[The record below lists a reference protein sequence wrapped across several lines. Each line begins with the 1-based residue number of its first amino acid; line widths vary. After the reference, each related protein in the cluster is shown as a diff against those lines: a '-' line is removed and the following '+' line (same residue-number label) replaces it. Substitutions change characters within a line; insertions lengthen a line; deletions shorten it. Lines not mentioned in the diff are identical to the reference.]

1 MSALVC
7 IYDDC
12 GGYNNVCMYVCMGA
26 GWSTVETDG
35 QADSGAVFHKDI
47 DHQGGGSHGRLVRIV
62 LSVLYVCMYVC
73 KYMCMYI
80 CMYVCM
86 YVCMYLC
93 SMLVCMYVCII
104 IHSYIHKYILT
115 DILHTYIIHT

>member
-47 DHQGGGSHGRLVRIV
+47 DHQGGGSHGRLVRIILCV
-62 LSVLYVCMYVC
+62 LYVYIYVYMYVRCLYVCMYVC
-73 KYMCMYI
+73 SMFV

-86 YVCMYLC
+86 YVRC
-93 SMLVCMYVCII
+93 
-104 IHSYIHKYILT
+104 
-115 DILHTYIIHT
+115 